1 MPERILVAKLKA
13 SANITGLIG
22 LILLAAFFAPYI
34 WKLPQLDITLIMLM
48 GVALAAYDYFTS
60 GGK

>member
-1 MPERILVAKLKA
+1 MKNVQR
-13 SANITGLIG
+13 ITGLIG
-22 LILLAAFFAPYI
+22 LLLLAAFFAPYV

-48 GVALAAYDYFTS
+48 GLALAAYDYFTS